1 MLPFKVQFKP
11 GHSPYRQIIF
21 AVEKALVCGR
31 LHPGDSFPSVRA
43 LSQECKINPN
53 TAHKVVAEL
62 IRRGVLEVRPGI
74 GTVVA
79 ASVQVKSGERSLLFE
94 EDLER
99 LIVEAKRLSMDYETL
114 SSALREHWDN
124 LSDKKAREEEP
135 GNPEEKPKEKP

>member
-21 AVEKALVCGR
+21 AVEKALVCGQ

-62 IRRGVLEVRPGI
+62 IRRGGLEVRPGI

-79 ASVQVKSGERSLLFE
+79 ESVRVESGKRSILFE

-99 LIVEAKRLSMDYETL
+99 LVVEAKRLSLDYEAL
-114 SSALREHWDN
+114 SAALREHWDN
-124 LSDKKAREEEP
+124 LSDKKAEKGKPENPRE
-135 GNPEEKPKEKP
+135 KQ

>member
-21 AVEKALVCGR
+21 AVEKALVCGQLR
-31 LHPGDSFPSVRA
+31 AGDSFPSVRS
-43 LSQECKINPN
+43 LSQACRINPN

-79 ASVQVKSGERSLLFE
+79 EVRRIESRERDALFE

-99 LIVEAKRLSMDYETL
+99 LVVEAKRLTL
-114 SSALREHWDN
+114 NYDELVSVLKKHWED
-124 LSDKKAREEEP
+124 LSDAQAAEIDKEEQ
-135 GNPEEKPKEKP
+135 